1 MAQVRRII
9 DNVLIT
15 VPFSLTHQGLA
26 GQVVIDDFGEGDRV
40 YFKYGINVDDT
51 NDVTEVTTHIS
62 MADFYSL
69 SLDSV
74 DPEGVNPDAPL
85 PELEITRV
93 PTFYVD
99 DSDYKTFISGG
110 TYDGET
116 RIKLQILNNDENF
129 PVEFSTFFHG
139 SLSGSVGAYS
149 PNTYSTITRETDGTY
164 YLILPS
170 NDDTPQPTPQP
181 FWGRFVGNTVNSF
194 GAYVTYRTNGDDPS
208 GTTGGGGGGTIGS
221 GDVVTRADY
230 PMGITVWGFF
240 AGKDIN
246 RPNDAPASKTHYAE
260 MSAMSAKDGSGNYKY
275 RHQRPFYAYDI
286 QPTQVGVPIWSSV
299 AREHIIENRYADT
312 DWDLDADGMK
322 VCNDYLIRS
331 GLQFWNFTYYANTYQ
346 GARFRNLFENLSPT
360 DKRGVKACYTI
371 GQLGGDRNAYLIPH
385 PTTGIPYPDPANDY
399 TINLNYIVSKMAE
412 SWYLKID
419 SKPVVFYFNTEEAT
433 IKDIQNLRSA
443 YGGAL
448 YEVYMTAGMDADM
461 SLVNS
466 QGLRAKTWYYQTNN
480 NANGD
485 HDLQTV
491 TNDIYTNLVNIA
503 DGQIAANT
511 DKDICP
517 SFTLALDSRA
527 RNEYPGDTVSVNN
540 AGSSYYAN
548 LNIAYNPD
556 KFNGYYE
563 PASNAEISDM
573 INKALAL
580 KTAYGSRCRLAI
592 FSTWD
597 ELSEGGSSCLCPRR
611 SAAWNNNA
619 SYTIDD
625 YVVSQFESILNP

>member
-1 MAQVRRII
+1 MAQVRRRI

-15 VPFSLTHQGLA
+15 VPFSFTHQGIA
-26 GQVVIDDFGEGDRV
+26 GQVIIDDLGEGDRV
-40 YFKYGINVDDT
+40 YFKYGIDVDDT
-51 NDVTEVTTHIS
+51 NDVIEHVNFIS

-69 SLDSV
+69 SLDAV
-74 DPEGVNPDAPL
+74 DPEGVNPDLPL
-85 PELEITRV
+85 PELEVTRI
-93 PTFYVD
+93 PNLYVD

-116 RIKLQILNNDENF
+116 RIKLFITNNEENF

-139 SLSGSVGAYS
+139 SLSGTAGNYS
-149 PNTYSTITRETDGTY
+149 PNTWATISRETDGSY

-170 NDDTPQPTPQP
+170 NDDTIPTPQP
-181 FWGRFVGNTVNSF
+181 FWVRFVGNTVNRF
-194 GAYVTYRTNGDDPS
+194 GAYRTYRTNGDDPS
-208 GTTGGGGGGTIGS
+208 GTIEAPGTIGTD
-221 GDVVTRADY
+221 DVVVRSGY

-260 MSAMSAKDGSGNYKY
+260 MSAMSGKDGSGNYKY

-322 VCNDYLIRS
+322 VCNDYLIKS

-346 GARFRNLFENLSPT
+346 GARFRNLFENLSLA

-385 PTTGIPYPDPANDY
+385 PVTGIPYPDLANDY

-412 SWYLKID
+412 PWYLKID
-419 SKPVVFYFNTEEAT
+419 GKPVIFYFNSEADT
-433 IKDIQNLRSA
+433 IKDIQNLRAA
-443 YGGAL
+443 YGGAM

-485 HDLQTV
+485 HDLQSV
-491 TNDIYTNLVNIA
+491 TNDTYNNLVNMA
-503 DGQIAANT
+503 NAQIEANT

-527 RNEYPGDTVSVNN
+527 RNEYPGDTVSVHN
-540 AGSSYYAN
+540 AGSAYYAS

-556 KFNGYYE
+556 KFNGYYD
-563 PASNAEISDM
+563 PATNEEIADM

-580 KTAYGSRCRLAI
+580 KTAYGSRCKLAI

-597 ELSEGGSSCLCPRR
+597 ELSEGGKSCLCPKK

-619 SYTIDD
+619 SFTIDD
-625 YVVSQFESILNP
+625 NVVVQFGNILRP